1 MPRLP
6 IESCSSTRVV
16 INGRELI
23 AFGGC
28 NYLGLADRPSV
39 RQALIDGLS
48 KWGFSTTASR
58 ETTGNTLA
66 HESLE
71 RELSAFVGQ
80 ESAILTAEGY
90 TANFACMQGLA
101 RDLGVA
107 LIDQRAHRSIRDA
120 AVAAGMQV
128 FEYEHLNAKSAKWLI
143 DLHKDAGVTIITDS
157 VFAADGSIAP
167 LPELLALLPAQ
178 RSALVV
184 DDCHGLGVLGD
195 NGQGAIRHFNLD
207 DPRIIITSTLAKGL
221 GCYGGVV
228 MGKAPFIRQVR
239 EKAWVYRSSTP
250 VPPPIAEAARAAVSL
265 LRTDPT
271 PIANLHR
278 NCSLVRD
285 GLSRMNLPVPE
296 VGVPI
301 FTFALPTVERMRSVY
316 DRMLALGVLTPLID
330 YPGGPTPLYFRIV
343 VNACHSVEQI
353 ERLLSSLREAMGL
366 TSARLSVVEV
376 GERALA

>member
-16 INGRELI
+16 INARELI

-48 KWGFSTTASR
+48 RWGFSTTASR

-71 RELSAFVGQ
+71 RELATFVGQ

-90 TANFACMQGLA
+90 TANFACMQGLS

-128 FEYEHLNAKSAKWLI
+128 FEYEHLTAKSAKWLI
-143 DLHKDAGVTIITDS
+143 DLHKDAGVAIITDS
-157 VFAADGSIAP
+157 VFAAEGSIAP

-184 DDCHGLGVLGD
+184 DDCHGLGVLGE

-221 GCYGGVV
+221 GCYGGAV
-228 MGKAPFIRQVR
+228 MGRQPFIRKVR
-239 EKAWVYRSSTP
+239 ERAWVYRNSTP
-250 VPPPIAEAARAAVSL
+250 VPPAIAEAVRESLRIVATDTTVVQRLRTNIAAVRETLGSL
-265 LRTDPT
+265 GF
-271 PIANLHR
+271 A
-278 NCSLVRD
+278 
-285 GLSRMNLPVPE
+285 LPPE
-296 VGVPI
+296 NIPI
-301 FTFALPTVERMRSVY
+301 FTFFLSTEKQMESVY
-316 DRMLALGVLTPLID
+316 NRLLERGILIPLID
-330 YPGGPTPLYFRIV
+330 YPGGPAPRYFRLVIT
-343 VNACHSVEQI
+343 AAHTAADI
-353 ERLLSSLREAMGL
+353 ASLTRELTAAMPK
-366 TSARLSVVEV
+366 AMQ
-376 GERALA
+376 AN

>member
-6 IESCSSTRVV
+6 IESCTSTRVT

-39 RQALIDGLS
+39 RQALVDGLS
-48 KWGFSTTASR
+48 RWGFSTTASR

-71 RELSAFVGQ
+71 RELAAFVGQ
-80 ESAILTAEGY
+80 EAAILTAEGY

-128 FEYEHLNAKSAKWLI
+128 FEFEHLSARSAEWLVRQ
-143 DLHKDAGVTIITDS
+143 HQDAGVAIMTDS

-167 LPELLALLPAQ
+167 LAELLALLPTQ

-184 DDCHGLGVLGD
+184 DDCHGLGVLGP
-195 NGQGAIRHFNLD
+195 NGEGAVRHAELD
-207 DPRIIITSTLAKGL
+207 DPRLIITSTLAKGL
-221 GCYGGVV
+221 GCYGGAVL
-228 MGKAPFIRQVR
+228 GRSGFVR
-239 EKAWVYRSSTP
+239 KVRDRAWVYRNSTP
-250 VPPPIAEAARAAVSL
+250 VPPAIAEAVRESLRIVSSDPMVVRG
-265 LRTDPT
+265 LRTN
-271 PIANLHR
+271 IG
-278 NCSLVRD
+278 LVREALGSL
-285 GLSRMNLPVPE
+285 GLELPPE
-296 VGVPI
+296 RIPI
-301 FTFALPTVERMRSVY
+301 FTFHLDSEKKMDAIHSRLLER
-316 DRMLALGVLTPLID
+316 GVLVPLID
-330 YPGGPTPLYFRIV
+330 YPGGPAPRYFRLV
-343 VNACHSVEQI
+343 VTAAHTPADI
-353 ERLLSSLREAMGL
+353 ETLHTE
-366 TSARLSVVEV
+366 
-376 GERALA
+376 LAAVWPKDPVPA